1 MLDPLDFRGRRAV
14 VTGAASGIGRAT
26 AELLRERGASVV
38 AADLSQDALRE
49 LAAAG
54 IETVVCDVTRAD
66 HRDALVA
73 AAGACHHLV
82 NAAGAIRL
90 VPLDEVSEDDW
101 EAVMAVNA
109 KALFFLCQAFARVL
123 SADGSIVNVSSV
135 AAKSAATLEVSV
147 YAASKAAVLSITRSF
162 AYAHS
167 PRGLRV
173 NAVLPGIVDTPM
185 QDSVL
190 REAARIRGTTPESL
204 HEARLR
210 SVPLGRSAPPR
221 ECAEAIVFLLS
232 PAASYI
238 TGQAINVDGGYL
250 MY

>member
-1 MLDPLDFRGRRAV
+1 MGDPLDFSGRCSV

-26 AELLRERGASVV
+26 ALLLRERGASVV
-38 AADLSQDALRE
+38 AADVSQDGLRQ
-49 LAAAG
+49 LASKG

-66 HRDALVA
+66 DREALVA

-82 NAAGAIRL
+82 NAAGVIRL
-90 VPLDEVSEDDW
+90 VPLDQISEDDW
-101 EAVMAVNA
+101 ETVMAVNA
-109 KALFFLCQAFARVL
+109 KAVFFLCQAFARVL
-123 SADGSIVNVSSV
+123 PAGGSIVNLSSV
-135 AAKSAATLEVSV
+135 AAKSAATVEVSV

-162 AYAHS
+162 AHAHS
-167 PRGLRV
+167 PRGIRV

-185 QDSVL
+185 QDKVL
-190 REAARIRGTTPESL
+190 QDVARIRGTTPESL

-210 SVPLGRSAPPR
+210 SVPLGRSAPPH
-221 ECAEAIVFLLS
+221 ECAEAILFLLS

-238 TGQAINVDGGYL
+238 TGQAVNVDGGYL